1 MDDQQ
6 QFLKKLN
13 RRTRFTQFLVW
24 IALFFTAAGIAAG
37 YKNWLRIHEKA
48 KTGLAG
54 IAEIREEIPSFAKK
68 EEILPLQATVKKQ
81 LQQNRAHFDKAL
93 IELKEIQQ
101 STKHLANTVYDQVEQ
116 ITKQHDASINIQK
129 PLVIQDW
136 SILEVRFLLQ
146 TGIYALQLK
155 QDKQAAMSAFK
166 MADKLLLE
174 RGATK
179 FFPLRKQ
186 ISQDIARLTLYPIPD
201 TALLSEKISFLQS
214 LLKSEKTTDK
224 NPNKNNKTS
233 TSKEVTRKE
242 NLTEN
247 TDNNSLINRVKKTFK
262 EAVVVRKFDQ
272 SLQTEMDAETQNNL
286 FQLLSLKLETLRI
299 MLLQKQNKNYHQQI
313 KRIEELL
320 NKYYPD
326 NQLIRYKSTLAEL
339 NSVNLT
345 PKMPDISKSLKL
357 LDSIS
362 ALEKSKNQ

>member
-6 QFLKKLN
+6 QFLQKLN

-68 EEILPLQATVKKQ
+68 EEVLSLQTTVKKQ
-81 LQQNRAHFDKAL
+81 LQQNRAHFDKTL

-146 TGIYALQLK
+146 TSIHALQLR
-155 QDKQAAMSAFK
+155 QDKQAAISAFK

-174 RGATK
+174 RGATR

-186 ISQDIARLTLYPIPD
+186 ISQDIALLTQYPIPD

-214 LLKSEKTTDK
+214 HLKFEKNSDK
-224 NPNKNNKTS
+224 NSDKNNKIS
-233 TSKEVTRKE
+233 TAKESNTEE
-242 NLTEN
+242 NLTKK

-272 SLQTEMDAETQNNL
+272 SLQTEIDAETQNNL

-299 MLLQKQNKNYHQQI
+299 MLLQRQDKNYHQQI
-313 KRIEELL
+313 KRIQELL
-320 NKYYPD
+320 NKYYP
-326 NQLIRYKSTLAEL
+326 NSQFIRYKSTLTEL

-345 PKMPDISKSLKL
+345 PQVPDISKSLKL
-357 LDSIS
+357 LDSIAS
-362 ALEKSKNQ
+362 VKSKNK